1 MGVRENF
8 VLRGGQSPGTAAHK
22 GGGDSISAGS
32 QTHLEAPCA
41 AAGGAAGE
49 GGGELQGSL
58 SALQLWVP
66 SA

>member
-41 AAGGAAGE
+41 AAGE

-58 SALQLWVP
+58 PALQLWVP